1 MGSGKLFVIS
11 APSGTGKTTILSQV
25 MADIERLEFSVSH
38 TTRMPRTGEQNGVD
52 YHFVAQEKFVEMQDN
67 DLFLESAQVH
77 QNYYGTS
84 VSAALS
90 KQDQGVDVILD
101 IDVQGA
107 TILMDKKGLEASF
120 IFIAPPSIASLET
133 RLRARA
139 TDSDETIAVRLGNA
153 AGEMEHASKYDYL
166 VVNEDLDEAISLVK
180 AIILAER
187 AKSRRRVSGLPIKSM
202 VG

>member
-11 APSGTGKTTILSQV
+11 APSGTGKTTILRQV

-38 TTRMPRTGEQNGVD
+38 TTRKPREGETNGVD
-52 YHFVAQEKFVEMQDN
+52 YHFVAEHEFIEMQDN

-77 QNYYGTS
+77 KNYYGTS
-84 VSAALS
+84 IAAALS
-90 KQDQGVDVILD
+90 KQEQGVDVVLD

-107 TILMDKKGLEASF
+107 TILMDNKGVEASF
-120 IFIAPPSIASLET
+120 IFIAPPSLSSLEE
-133 RLRARA
+133 RLRGRA
-139 TDSDETIAVRLGNA
+139 SDSEETIAVRLGNA
-153 AGEMEHASKYDYL
+153 AGEMEYAPKYDYL
-166 VVNEDLDEAISLVK
+166 VVNENLDEAVRLVK

-187 AKSRRRVSGLPIKSM
+187 AKSRRLISGLPIQSM

>member
-38 TTRMPRTGEQNGVD
+38 TTRNPREGEEDGID
-52 YHFVAQEKFVEMQDN
+52 YHFVTQDNFIEMQN
-67 DLFLESAQVH
+67 KDLFLESAQVH
-77 QNYYGTS
+77 QNLYGTS
-84 VSAALS
+84 IASAHS
-90 KQDQGVDVILD
+90 KQDQGVDVVLD

-107 TILMDKKGLEASF
+107 TILMDKEDIEASF
-120 IFIAPPSIASLET
+120 IFIAPPSLESLET
-133 RLRARA
+133 RLRSRA
-139 TDSDETIAVRLGNA
+139 SDDEDTIAVRLGNA
-153 AGEMEHASKYDYL
+153 AGEMAYASKYDYF
-166 VVNEDLDEAISLVK
+166 VVNENLDEAVRLVK

-187 AKSRRRVSGLPIKSM
+187 AKSRRRVSGLPITSM

>member
-11 APSGTGKTTILSQV
+11 APSGTGKTTILRQV
-25 MADIERLEFSVSH
+25 MADIERLEFSISH
-38 TTRMPRTGEQNGVD
+38 TTRNPREGEQNGVD
-52 YHFVAQEKFVEMQDN
+52 YHFVTQEEFIEMQN
-67 DLFLESAQVH
+67 KDLFLESAHVH

-84 VSAALS
+84 IASTLS
-90 KQDQGVDVILD
+90 KQDQGVDVVLD

-107 TILMDKKGLEASF
+107 SILMDKEGLEASF
-120 IFIAPPSIASLET
+120 IFIAPPSLESLEA
-133 RLRARA
+133 RLRSRA
-139 TDSDETIAVRLGNA
+139 SDSEDTIKVRLGNA
-153 AGEMEHASKYDYL
+153 AGEMVYAPKYDYL
-166 VVNEDLDEAISLVK
+166 VVNEDLDEAIRLVK